1 MAANPGDTATLKCT
15 RIEGTEIAQ
24 LNMYLG
30 FNSGS
35 F

>member
-15 RIEGTEIAQ
+15 RMEGTENAQ
-24 LNMYLG
+24 LNMYLESI
-30 FNSGS
+30 SGT